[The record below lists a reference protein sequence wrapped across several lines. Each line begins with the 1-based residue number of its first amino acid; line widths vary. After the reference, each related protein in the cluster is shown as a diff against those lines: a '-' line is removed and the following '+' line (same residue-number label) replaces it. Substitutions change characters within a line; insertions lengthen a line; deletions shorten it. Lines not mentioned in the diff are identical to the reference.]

1 MVGKYKMK
9 KIYVGFIWSLLSLSC
24 SASDGPAVGLLEQV
38 PVIGKGYKVRARPIY
53 IFTNK
58 KLTEP
63 TIFTG
68 MVGTEKPYLSVCCY
82 QVKDISPLELKKE
95 IEKYSQ
101 DDEFGKHFNGIR
113 GHKYMY
119 AAQPLSDKSRWTSL
133 MSTIMQKFADP
144 EDGSPFSAP
153 VIAATHSTNQVPL
166 TISNGRVQTV
176 LLTRYDEKSDRMIFT
191 FQQGK
196 DKIEFSEP
204 AFAD

>member
-1 MVGKYKMK
+1 MN
-9 KIYVGFIWSLLSLSC
+9 KIYIGVAWSLLSLSC
-24 SASDGPAVGLLEQV
+24 SANDGPAVGLLEQV
-38 PVIGKGYKVRARPIY
+38 PVIGKGYKVTARPIY

-82 QVKDISPLELKKE
+82 QVKDTSPLELKKE
-95 IEKYSQ
+95 IAKYSQ
-101 DDEFGKHFNGIR
+101 DDEFREHFNSIR
-113 GHKYMY
+113 GYKYIY
-119 AAQPLSDKSRWTSL
+119 AAQPLSDKSKWTSL
-133 MSTIMQKFADP
+133 MSTIMQKSADP

-153 VIAATHSTNQVPL
+153 VIAATYSTKEVPV
-166 TISNGRVQTV
+166 TISDGKIQTA

-204 AFAD
+204 TFAD